1 MHILFLLQTLFSIW
15 MLVDAIRRGAEQFWW
30 LIVMI
35 PFGEVAYFIAV
46 VLPDIQGGNHALSK
60 LFTGRPPS
68 LKELRRDFAQTPSHQ
83 NRVRLAQG
91 LHDAEL
97 YEEALSVFADILG
110 REPEDRAALHGYAR
124 CCAETEDIEQAIDAL
139 THLFD
144 LDKTYLDH
152 EPAFM
157 LARLLRESGDSEA
170 AIEVLEGL
178 SSSVHRLAPHVELGS
193 YLIDEGR
200 AADARR
206 VLKSA
211 LDVYESSPR
220 AIRRQD
226 GRAAR
231 RARRL
236 LRAV

>member
-1 MHILFLLQTLFSIW
+1 MHILFLIQTLFSIW

-46 VLPDIQGGNHALSK
+46 VLPDIQRGNHALSK

-68 LKELRRDFAQTPSHQ
+68 LKELRRDFGQTPSHQ

-97 YEEALSVFADILG
+97 YEEGLSVFADVLG
-110 REPEDRAALHGYAR
+110 TEPEDRAALHGYAR
-124 CCAETEDIEQAIDAL
+124 CCAETADIEQAIDAL

-144 LDKTYLDH
+144 IDMMYLEY
-152 EPAFM
+152 EPGFM
-157 LARLLRESGDSEA
+157 LARLLRQSGDSDA
-170 AIEVLEGL
+170 AIEVLEAL
-178 SSSVHRLAPHVELGS
+178 SDSVHRLAPHVELGS
-193 YLIDEGR
+193 YLIEAGR
-200 AADARR
+200 AVDAKR

-211 LDVYESSPR
+211 LDVYDGSPR
-220 AIRRQD
+220 TIRRQD
-226 GRAAR
+226 GSAAR